1 MTSAEDIK
9 RTLSIPWDQITRT
22 EERTTTTAML
32 RNAQNI
38 LAIVQLLAHCLAT
51 SALLPMEL
59 YEIAHSHPD
68 TDHPQQAASLHEVLV
83 AKEHFQ
89 ERSHPA
95 TWAGAS
101 KDQPQPGF
109 LLAHETPQP
118 SRRHRKSSGASSTRR
133 RSNQAQRNHRQ
144 GRQMVSHEYG
154 EGALSPAE
162 PKILYGGA
170 VSKQLHLTHRF
181 IIILLRSDANA
192 RSSLYNIFFID

>member
-1 MTSAEDIK
+1 MKSAEEIDSSGDHK
-9 RTLSIPWDQITRT
+9 QTVHHTK
-22 EERTTTTAML
+22 TTAML
-32 RNAQNI
+32 RNVQNI

-68 TDHPQQAASLHEVLV
+68 TDQNHHPQAASLHEVLV

-89 ERSHPA
+89 ERSHPS

-118 SRRHRKSSGASSTRR
+118 RRHRKSSGASGSRR
-133 RSNQAQRNHRQ
+133 RNKAQRNRQ

-154 EGALSPAE
+154 EGATTAALSPAE

-170 VSKQLHLTHRF
+170 VSKQLHLSAVNTQINYWHRMQMRDHICSTAF
-181 IIILLRSDANA
+181 IQ
-192 RSSLYNIFFID
+192 